1 MSPLVGS
8 PCILYVCES
17 FYHVLFPRSY
27 CFAFLLVCSGVGGGY
42 GGPQSTGGGMSAG
55 GGGTGGGPGNPGVQE
70 GGGPQQYHPSPSAL
84 SAAAMVAAATA
95 TATATA
101 SVVALQERQEMS
113 SQFSQVSDDIYVP
126 LILTC
131 NYILRLIVYVFVVIV
146 K

>member
-1 MSPLVGS
+1 MCV
-8 PCILYVCES
+8 YVCES
-17 FYHVLFPRSY
+17 FYHVLFPRPYS
-27 CFAFLLVCSGVGGGY
+27 FAFLLVCSGVGGGY

-70 GGGPQQYHPSPSAL
+70 GGGPQQYHPSSSAL

-113 SQFSQVSDDIYVP
+113 SQFGQVSDDNFIHTYFP
-126 LILTC
+126 NLILNITL
-131 NYILRLIVYVFVVIV
+131 YYWQLKLTHMPSGGV

>member
-1 MSPLVGS
+1 MLFVSQCYRLGVSEVHSSP
-8 PCILYVCES
+8 YVCVCVRV
-17 FYHVLFPRSY
+17 FTT
-27 CFAFLLVCSGVGGGY
+27 CFSHDLIALLASTHTAPCSGVSGGY
-42 GGPQSTGGGMSAG
+42 GGPQSTGGVMNAG

-113 SQFSQVSDDIYVP
+113 SQFGQVSNIT
-126 LILTC
+126 LIQ
-131 NYILRLIVYVFVVIV
+131 
-146 K
+146 